1 MPPCAATC
9 GGWRDGEPQG
19 PATVRLGPQAA
30 VRSVP
35 GELSGA
41 DGQRRHAPET
51 FERKSNADRWLS
63 VVESEILRGEW
74 TDPLLGRVP
83 FAEFGERWIKEHR
96 LGERTPAGVPGPM
109 QNHIGPFLG
118 SIELAEFSTGTIRSW
133 RAALLRE
140 GRSEDR
146 AAKAYRLVRVIFN
159 TAVDDGRIKRN
170 PCRIKG
176 AGEHRA
182 AERMTATVPQ
192 VYALAERM
200 PDRFRVLVLAAAF
213 TGLRWGELIALRRC
227 DVDLT
232 QRVLYV
238 RRRLAQLG
246 RGGMQAGPPKSA
258 AGVRNV
264 ALPAVLVDELHQH
277 IERYAASGTEGL
289 VFRGEKGAMLRRGNF
304 GRSTKWPAVVVA
316 AGLPA
321 GFHFHDLRHTGN
333 QLAANS
339 GATTR
344 ELMHRMG
351 HGSMRA
357 ALIYQHATTDRDRS
371 IADALSELVDLGRTD
386 DSAAESKEED
396 GDNGTAGALVP
407 VA

>member
-1 MPPCAATC
+1 MANRK
-9 GGWRDGEPQG
+9 GRRRFGW
-19 PATVRLGPQAA
+19 VRKLPSGRFQASYLGP
-30 VRSVP
+30 
-35 GELSGA
+35 
-41 DGQRRHAPET
+41 DGRRRMAPET
-51 FERKSNADRWLS
+51 FERKGDADRWLS
-63 VVESEILRGEW
+63 VVESEVLRGEW

-83 FAEFGERWIKEHR
+83 FGEYGQRWITEHR
-96 LGERTPAGVPGPM
+96 LGERTREEYRSLWRHHVAPY
-109 QNHIGPFLG
+109 LG
-118 SIELAEFSTGTIRSW
+118 HIELAELSTGTIRSW
-133 RAALLRE
+133 RANLLGD

-146 AAKAYRLVRVIFN
+146 TAKAYRLVRAILN

-170 PCRIKG
+170 PCRIKS
-176 AGEHRA
+176 AGEHRT
-182 AERMTATVPQ
+182 AERATASVAQ

-213 TGLRWGELIALRRC
+213 TGLRWGELIGLRRC
-227 DVDLT
+227 DVDLDG
-232 QRVLYV
+232 RVLYV
-238 RRRLAQLG
+238 RRRLAQLS
-246 RGGMQAGPPKSA
+246 RGGMQTGAPKST

-264 ALPAVLVDELHQH
+264 AVPAVLADELRRH
-277 IERYAASGTEGL
+277 IARFAGPGAEGL

-304 GRSTKWPAVVVA
+304 GRAVKWPAMVVA

-357 ALIYQHATTDRDRS
+357 ALVYQHATTDRDRN
-371 IADALSELVDLGRTD
+371 IADALGALIDAGRKD
-386 DSAAESKEED
+386 DESDDEAQGQDDED
-396 GDNGTAGALVP
+396 GDDGSAGALVP

>member
-1 MPPCAATC
+1 MANRK
-9 GGWRDGEPQG
+9 GRRRFGW
-19 PATVRLGPQAA
+19 VRKLPSGRFQA
-30 VRSVP
+30 SY
-35 GELSGA
+35 LGA
-41 DGQRRHAPET
+41 DGRRRLAPET
-51 FERKSNADRWLS
+51 FERKGDADRWLS
-63 VVESEILRGEW
+63 VVESEILRGDW
-74 TDPLLGRVP
+74 ADPLLGRVP
-83 FAEFGERWIKEHR
+83 FGEYGERWIAEHR
-96 LGERTPAGVPGPM
+96 LGPRTREEYLSLWRHHVL
-109 QNHIGPFLG
+109 PFLG
-118 SIELAEFSTGTIRSW
+118 HIELAEISTGTIRTW
-133 RAALLRE
+133 RAKLLAD

-146 AAKAYRLVRVIFN
+146 TAKAYRLVRAILN

-176 AGEHRA
+176 AGEHRT
-182 AERMTATVPQ
+182 AERTTATVAQ

-200 PDRFRVLVLAAAF
+200 PERFRVLVLAAAF

-227 DVDLT
+227 DIDLDA
-232 QRVLYV
+232 RVLHV
-238 RRRLAQLG
+238 RRRLAQLS
-246 RGGMQAGPPKSA
+246 RGGMQAGAPKSS

-264 ALPAVLVDELHQH
+264 ALPAFLVDELGQH
-277 IERYAASGTEGL
+277 IRRFAGQGPDGL

-304 GRSTKWPAVVVA
+304 GRAVKWPKTVVA

-333 QLAANS
+333 QLAANA

-357 ALIYQHATTDRDRS
+357 ALVYQHATTERDRR
-371 IADALSELVDLGRTD
+371 IADALGLLVENGKTEEKKAD
-386 DSAAESKEED
+386 DGEND
-396 GDNGTAGALVP
+396 GPPGALGP

>member
-1 MPPCAATC
+1 
-9 GGWRDGEPQG
+9 
-19 PATVRLGPQAA
+19 
-30 VRSVP
+30 
-35 GELSGA
+35 
-41 DGQRRHAPET
+41 
-51 FERKSNADRWLS
+51 
-63 VVESEILRGEW
+63 
-74 TDPLLGRVP
+74 
-83 FAEFGERWIKEHR
+83 
-96 LGERTPAGVPGPM
+96 
-109 QNHIGPFLG
+109 
-118 SIELAEFSTGTIRSW
+118 
-133 RAALLRE
+133 
-140 GRSEDR
+140 
-146 AAKAYRLVRVIFN
+146 
-159 TAVDDGRIKRN
+159 
-170 PCRIKG
+170 
-176 AGEHRA
+176 
-182 AERMTATVPQ
+182 
-192 VYALAERM
+192 
-200 PDRFRVLVLAAAF
+200 
-213 TGLRWGELIALRRC
+213 
-227 DVDLT
+227 
-232 QRVLYV
+232 
-238 RRRLAQLG
+238 
-246 RGGMQAGPPKSA
+246 MQAGPPKSA

>member
-1 MPPCAATC
+1 MANRK
-9 GGWRDGEPQG
+9 GRRRFGW
-19 PATVRLGPQAA
+19 VRKLPSGRFQASYLGP
-30 VRSVP
+30 
-35 GELSGA
+35 

-51 FERKSNADRWLS
+51 FERKGDADRWLS
-63 VVESEILRGEW
+63 VAESEILRGEW

-96 LGERTPAGVPGPM
+96 LGERTREEYLSLWC
-109 QNHIGPFLG
+109 NHVVPFLG
-118 SIELAEFSTGTIRSW
+118 AMELSEFSTGTIRSW

-146 AAKAYRLVRVIFN
+146 AAKAYKLVRAIFN

-200 PDRFRVLVLAAAF
+200 PDRFRVLVLAAAL

-246 RGGMQAGPPKSA
+246 HGGMQAGPPKSA

-264 ALPAVLVDELHQH
+264 ALPAVLVDELRRHV
-277 IERYAASGTEGL
+277 ERYAGPGTEGL

-304 GRSTKWPAVVVA
+304 GRSTKWPAIVVA

-386 DSAAESKEED
+386 DSAAESKDED
-396 GDNGTAGALVP
+396 GDDGAAGALVP

>member
-1 MPPCAATC
+1 MANRK
-9 GGWRDGEPQG
+9 GRRRFGW
-19 PATVRLGPQAA
+19 VRKLPSGRFQASYLGP
-30 VRSVP
+30 
-35 GELSGA
+35 

-51 FERKSNADRWLS
+51 FERKSDADRWLS

-74 TDPLLGRVP
+74 TDPLSGRVP
-83 FAEFGERWIKEHR
+83 FVKFGEQWIKEHR
-96 LGERTPAGVPGPM
+96 LGERTREEYWGLWR
-109 QNHIGPFLG
+109 NHVAPFLG

-146 AAKAYRLVRVIFN
+146 AAKAYRLVRAIFN

-176 AGEHRA
+176 AGEHRS
-182 AERMTATVPQ
+182 AERTIATVRQ

-227 DVDLT
+227 DVDLV

-264 ALPAVLVDELHQH
+264 VLPAVLVDELRRH
-277 IERYAASGTEGL
+277 IEHYAGPGVEGL

-304 GRSTKWPAVVVA
+304 GRSTKWPTVVA
-316 AGLPA
+316 AVGLPT

-357 ALIYQHATTDRDRS
+357 ALIYQHATTDRDRN
-371 IADALSELVDLGRTD
+371 IADALS
-386 DSAAESKEED
+386 
-396 GDNGTAGALVP
+396 ALVGRERTEGHAADNEDEDRDDEAAGPLIP

>member
-1 MPPCAATC
+1 M
-9 GGWRDGEPQG
+9 
-19 PATVRLGPQAA
+19 
-30 VRSVP
+30 
-35 GELSGA
+35 
-41 DGQRRHAPET
+41 
-51 FERKSNADRWLS
+51 
-63 VVESEILRGEW
+63 
-74 TDPLLGRVP
+74 GRVS

-96 LGERTPAGVPGPM
+96 LGERTREEYLSLWRHHVA
-109 QNHIGPFLG
+109 PFLG

-133 RAALLRE
+133 RAELLRE

-146 AAKAYRLVRVIFN
+146 ATKAYRLVRAIFN

-176 AGEHRA
+176 AGEHRT
-182 AERMTATVPQ
+182 AERPTATVSQ
-192 VYALAERM
+192 VYALSERM

-227 DVDLT
+227 DIDLT

-238 RRRLAQLG
+238 RRRLAQLN

-264 ALPAVLVDELHQH
+264 ALPAVLVDELRQH
-277 IERYAASGTEGL
+277 LEQYAGPGAEGL

-304 GRSTKWPAVVVA
+304 GRSTQWPVVVVA
-316 AGLPA
+316 AGLPT

-371 IADALSELVDLGRTD
+371 VADALSALVDLGRAARTGAD
-386 DSAAESKEED
+386 DKEADQDEQRTED
-396 GDNGTAGALVP
+396 STTGGAGSGGVIAR
-407 VA
+407 